1 MMKPVM
7 VLLIALGITGSAL
20 AKLPAP
26 TPEQAAKAEEAKAK
40 AAWSNKVGEYKLCM
54 AQDKVAARHLNEKGK
69 GKSSYAGPACQDPG
83 PFAAPQA
90 SNGK

>member
-1 MMKPVM
+1 MKPVV
-7 VLLIALGITGSAL
+7 VLLIALGMAGSAF

-40 AAWSNKVGEYKLCM
+40 AAWGNKVGDYKLCM
-54 AQDKVAARHLNEKGK
+54 AQDRVAARYLKEKGNA
-69 GKSSYAGPACQDPG
+69 KSTYTGPACQDPG

-90 SNGK
+90 ANTK